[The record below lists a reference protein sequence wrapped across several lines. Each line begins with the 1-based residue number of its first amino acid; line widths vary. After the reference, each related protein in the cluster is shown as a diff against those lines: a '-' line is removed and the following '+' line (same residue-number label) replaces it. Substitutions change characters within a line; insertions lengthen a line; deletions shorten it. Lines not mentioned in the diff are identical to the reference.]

1 MDSYLSNRP
10 KVDPLA
16 AFDTGL
22 PVDGLAFRDPMEG
35 HDNFMSGLPQT
46 GGFQSLK
53 SALLEAGSIVD
64 PADAQRHQRF
74 KDSKEGSQDH
84 TSEPTVEVITHE
96 GRIEKVIVTCS
107 CCRTIELEC
116 TY

>member
-10 KVDPLA
+10 KVPASAFESMDGTEGLAFHDPLA
-16 AFDTGL
+16 EADGFMAGL
-22 PVDGLAFRDPMEG
+22 PK
-35 HDNFMSGLPQT
+35 T

-53 SALLEAGSIVD
+53 SALMEAGSVVD
-64 PADAQRHQRF
+64 PADVERSQRL
-74 KDSKEGSQDH
+74 KESRHEGPVQ
-84 TSEPTVEVITHE
+84 EPTVEVISNE

-107 CCRTIELEC
+107 CCRKIELEC

>member
-10 KVDPLA
+10 KISSD
-16 AFDTGL
+16 AFDSSL
-22 PVDGLAFRDPMEG
+22 PVDGLAYGDAGG
-35 HDNFMSGLPQT
+35 HDSFMSSLPQT

-53 SALLEAGSIVD
+53 SALLEAGSVVD
-64 PADAQRHQRF
+64 PADAQRSQRAR
-74 KDSKEGSQDH
+74 EASQ
-84 TSEPTVEVITHE
+84 TNQVAEPSVEVITHE

-107 CCRTIELEC
+107 CCRTIELDC